1 MQACFK
7 DLFKLALS
15 FCQLLQREN
24 PKDVASKVG
33 DINKEF
39 KQQMQLFFS
48 LLQGMYQQ
56 SSGHSFAPIV
66 QLLLRL
72 DFNFYLTEGI
82 GPIS

>member
-15 FCQLLQREN
+15 FCHLLQQEN
-24 PKDVASKVG
+24 RKNIASEIKDV
-33 DINKEF
+33 NKEF

-48 LLQGMYQQ
+48 LLHGMYQQ
-56 SSGHSFAPIV
+56 SSGQSFAPIA

-72 DFNFYLTEGI
+72 DFNFHLTEGM
-82 GPIS
+82 GQVV